1 MLSALWLDYLTC
13 PGCETAS
20 EHYETWLVISSL
32 FLLPCLPRV
41 TVKAD
46 EKETTWTRSPPN
58 KGERGHWIQTQVVF
72 WCQQNLCQWGETRW
86 MLGRGR
92 SRASRKAGER
102 RAPPQILRC
111 PSRSAELVYLTT
123 GLGEQEGLLKIIGF
137 VVLPPFQR
145 WFKPPLRLHP
155 ECQLL
160 KTIAVL
166 YHIDQSWGLLCMTF
180 FWC

>member
-102 RAPPQILRC
+102 EEHHLRFCGAPLGAGSWCTWQQDWENKKGYWKSLDLL
-111 PSRSAELVYLTT
+111 SFLLSKG
-123 GLGEQEGLLKIIGF
+123 GLS
-137 VVLPPFQR
+137 PPWDFTLNANC
-145 WFKPPLRLHP
+145 WKP
-155 ECQLL
+155 
-160 KTIAVL
+160 
-166 YHIDQSWGLLCMTF
+166 LLCYIT
-180 FWC
+180 